1 MPPKKKRSTRRTADC
16 IVDGCDECATHL
28 LKVFT
33 VRVPTHCEQH
43 AQPDDDFFKFD
54 NRLCEVETCRKRAY
68 FRSPDV
74 KSTKPVRCKDHKN
87 PDDVDNTPRC
97 PCPLQRVPVFGPPG
111 SKTRGFRCSTCRLD
125 TDVDIR
131 NTRCK
136 LCNTNQVRT
145 YVPGEDPTVLTICM
159 TCAHARNYD
168 VPNTGEKL
176 CLGCN
181 SVQATFG
188 VFGGRPM
195 FCFSCRDPAKH
206 VDVRHD
212 KQMCKLCW
220 GTRGLRRGDDIY
232 CLRCFMIKFP
242 DAEVTRNYKTKQR
255 DVDEFLRARFAD
267 KISMTLDRKVE
278 RVVPEAAAASAGAG
292 GVPQEFE
299 DERPC
304 KSSGRKP
311 DVLIDM
317 GEWVVVVEVDEDQH
331 DNQSY
336 EMSCE
341 NKRVMQIFDDAGR
354 RPTVFIRFNPDKYKD
369 AEGHVVRSP
378 WTINGKV
385 KSRIQHV
392 PVANRSKW
400 DERLETL
407 AEALDYTLTN
417 RPLKDVS
424 FVFLYYD
431 KFDGFK
437 GY

>member
-16 IVDGCDECATHL
+16 IVDGCDECATHI
-28 LKVFT
+28 LKAFT

-159 TCAHARNYD
+159 TCAHVRNYD

-188 VFGGRPM
+188 VFGGRT
-195 FCFSCRDPAKH
+195 C
-206 VDVRHD
+206 VRT
-212 KQMCKLCW
+212 CKPYSSVYKVIRHCVV
-220 GTRGLRRGDDIY
+220 RLRRLVGRRQ
-232 CLRCFMIKFP
+232 CSR
-242 DAEVTRNYKTKQR
+242 TRRRN
-255 DVDEFLRARFAD
+255 
-267 KISMTLDRKVE
+267 S
-278 RVVPEAAAASAGAG
+278 
-292 GVPQEFE
+292 GV
-299 DERPC
+299 
-304 KSSGRKP
+304 SS
-311 DVLIDM
+311 
-317 GEWVVVVEVDEDQH
+317 
-331 DNQSY
+331 
-336 EMSCE
+336 
-341 NKRVMQIFDDAGR
+341 KRVQN
-354 RPTVFIRFNPDKYKD
+354 VQ
-369 AEGHVVRSP
+369 
-378 WTINGKV
+378 
-385 KSRIQHV
+385 QHV
-392 PVANRSKW
+392 HGRSR
-400 DERLETL
+400 RL
-407 AEALDYTLTN
+407 DSCS
-417 RPLKDVS
+417 V
-424 FVFLYYD
+424 
-431 KFDGFK
+431 
-437 GY
+437 